1 MRWYAKELGYA
12 DEEDFW
18 GGVGEEMIHATC
30 SHAYGMHVY
39 RNGKK
44 VLELAG
50 KAASNVIREDKLC
63 GMLAEVIKG

>member
-1 MRWYAKELGYA
+1 
-12 DEEDFW
+12 
-18 GGVGEEMIHATC
+18 
-30 SHAYGMHVY
+30 MHVY